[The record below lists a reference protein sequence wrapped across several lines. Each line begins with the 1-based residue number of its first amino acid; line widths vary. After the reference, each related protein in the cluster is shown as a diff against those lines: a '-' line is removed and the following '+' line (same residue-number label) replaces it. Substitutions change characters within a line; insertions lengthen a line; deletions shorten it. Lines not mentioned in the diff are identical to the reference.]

1 MIVKLDL
8 DRRILSCSSSFF
20 SIDRIFMTTWSIC
33 LRSLADVFVE
43 QLLSKTVGLEVRTGN
58 FMSVAQTLNAIG
70 KVVLKKKKSHNSIQQ
85 LSLTYRGDNSVLP
98 TLFVILKYCIWN
110 ARGWKCASTKAVVIK
125 KEQELR

>member
-1 MIVKLDL
+1 
-8 DRRILSCSSSFF
+8 
-20 SIDRIFMTTWSIC
+20 MTTWYIC

-85 LSLTYRGDNSVLP
+85 LSLTYRGDNSVLL
-98 TLFVILKYCIWN
+98 TLFVILKYCI
-110 ARGWKCASTKAVVIK
+110 
-125 KEQELR
+125 

>member
-20 SIDRIFMTTWSIC
+20 SIDRKFMTTWYIC

-43 QLLSKTVGLEVRTGN
+43 QLKSKTVGLEVRTGN

-70 KVVLKKKKSHNSIQQ
+70 KVVLKKKNHIIPYSNFPLHTEGI
-85 LSLTYRGDNSVLP
+85 TVCY
-98 TLFVILKYCIWN
+98 
-110 ARGWKCASTKAVVIK
+110 
-125 KEQELR
+125 